1 MTRVSKQD
9 IETKLRQIQNSVGGE
24 VEEAEPTLIKVA
36 VAAVAVVVVLTYMI
50 GRRRGRIRSTVVEV
64 RRV

>member
-1 MTRVSKQD
+1 MTRVSRQD
-9 IETKLRQIQNSVGGE
+9 IETKLRQIQNSLEGE

-36 VAAVAVVVVLTYMI
+36 IAVAAVVVVLTYVV